1 MELYMKLIT
10 VFSLGAVMALNIAT
24 LQNAAATNT
33 ITFNGKISDATCDV
47 SLKYKGTETGTAG
60 TGVITLD
67 EVSMA
72 TLLAPASSAG
82 QQPFTIAA
90 KNCTLG
96 TPAKTKIAAN
106 FKSANGDNQGYL
118 KNIADT
124 DAATNVQFRLLDSAR
139 QPIKVNDP
147 NQSSTTTPTTINTD
161 AGGETDM
168 LYFVEY
174 YSTAGGATPGAVSST
189 VDYELMYQ

>member
-1 MELYMKLIT
+1 MKLIT
-10 VFSLGAVMALNIAT
+10 VFSLGTVMALNMAT

-33 ITFNGKISDATCDV
+33 ITFNGKITDATCDV
-47 SLKYKGTETGTAG
+47 SLEYKGAEIGTAG
-60 TGVITLD
+60 TGTITLD
-67 EVSMA
+67 EVSKTSLA
-72 TLLAPASSAG
+72 APASSAG
-82 QQPFTIAA
+82 QQPFFIVA

-118 KNIADT
+118 NNTAT
-124 DAATNVQFRLLDSAR
+124 TGAATNVQFRLLDSDHEA
-139 QPIKVNDP
+139 IKVNDP
-147 NQSSTTTPTTINTD
+147 NQSSTTAPTTINT
-161 AGGETDM
+161 APEGATKM

-174 YSTAGGATPGAVSST
+174 YSSLGTATSGSVSST

>member
-1 MELYMKLIT
+1 MKLIT
-10 VFSLGAVMALNIAT
+10 VFSLGTVMALNMAT

-33 ITFNGKISDATCDV
+33 ITFNGKITDATCDV
-47 SLKYKGTETGTAG
+47 SLEYKGAEIGTAG
-60 TGVITLD
+60 TGTITLD
-67 EVSMA
+67 EISKA
-72 TLLAPASSAG
+72 SLAAPASSAG
-82 QQPFTIAA
+82 QQPFFIVA

-118 KNIADT
+118 NNTAST
-124 DAATNVQFRLLDSAR
+124 GAATNVQFRLLDSDHEA
-139 QPIKVNDP
+139 IKVNDP
-147 NQSSTTTPTTINTD
+147 NQSSTTAPTTINT
-161 AGGETDM
+161 APEGATKM

-174 YSTAGGATPGAVSST
+174 YSSLGTATSGSVSST

>member
-1 MELYMKLIT
+1 MKLIT

-33 ITFNGKISDATCDV
+33 ITFNGKITDATCDV
-47 SLKYKGTETGTAG
+47 SLEYKGAEVGTAG
-60 TGVITLD
+60 TGTIALD
-67 EVSMA
+67 EVSKA
-72 TLLAPASSAG
+72 SLSTAASSAG
-82 QQPFTIAA
+82 EQPFFIVA

-106 FKSANGDNQGYL
+106 FKSANGDNLGNL
-118 KNIADT
+118 NNTAT
-124 DAATNVQFRLLDSAR
+124 VGAATNVQFRLLDSDREA
-139 QPIKVNDP
+139 IKVNDP
-147 NQSSTTTPTTINTD
+147 NQSSTTAPTTINTD
-161 AGGETDM
+161 TEGETKM

-174 YSTAGGATPGAVSST
+174 YSELGTATSGAVSST